1 MKNYTDSISFEE
13 ISFDAYVGTIA
24 DDRFKKGTYLLKVK
38 DEYFLYYG
46 GFDVNGMKND
56 NDAMYYSG
64 NLIG

>member
-24 DDRFKKGTYLLKVK
+24 DDRFKKGTYLSKVN

-46 GFDVNGMKND
+46 ALM
-56 NDAMYYSG
+56 
-64 NLIG
+64 